1 MVDPDQPLLD
11 EKFELLGKLGEGGM
25 GSIYKVRHRLLNQIL
40 VVKTMTPKSA
50 ASPELQK
57 RFLREAQTAT
67 RLRHPG
73 IVSIYD
79 FVLREDGSAYM
90 VMEYLEGANLADA
103 LRRCGRVPAALSLFI
118 ADQVLSAL
126 DFMHEKGAIHRD
138 ISPDN
143 VMLTREE
150 TGIVRAK
157 LIDLGIAKV
166 LRASEELTMG
176 NEFIGKLRYAS
187 PEQLMPRGAAGAID
201 GRTDIYSFG
210 AVAYELL
217 TGVKAFRGDNILAL
231 FHSHQTGEIVPFDE
245 SDPDGELSP
254 ELREILLRA
263 MALHPDDRFATAEEF
278 RMDLRTLL
286 PGSPLEDAA
295 SRAYIQKVLA
305 LSPEDILSLEGRPRS
320 EIGLSPGG
328 TRPRSSP
335 GSSRATSASLRGDA
349 LTSAPATE
357 EERTMRAAPAGR
369 PPSATSARTAAASR
383 EEPLHEARP
392 PSGSVAVRKAPPPE
406 VPKGPPA
413 AVTAAP
419 EPAGRTRLSI
429 RTFALSAAVI
439 VAAGVALLLWLGR
452 GRREQP
458 RVEEPPARAPS
469 SAAVAPAPTV
479 PPAGVPTPPPPV
491 PTAAQALETAPRAT
505 PAAFVR
511 PSPGPKPTLVARARE
526 IPAAL
531 PPASLPAP
539 DQPSIGQI
547 RFCPLIDATS
557 YQQGVVKERPKG
569 FAADSNEFFR
579 RARDDAG
586 RIQIRLAVSPKEP
599 AQGDAFQI
607 VGDVVNGGD
616 LGLVIERVEESSP
629 AAAEGF
635 RAVSGLALPLEIPS
649 GGAARIY
656 TFRGVV
662 SGRSPFSKEL
672 RITDSRQDT
681 WRTSVR
687 FRPCPEP

>member
-1 MVDPDQPLLD
+1 MIDPDQPVLD

-103 LRRCGRVPAALSLFI
+103 LRRCGRVPAALSLFV

-278 RMDLRTLL
+278 RMELRSLL

-349 LTSAPATE
+349 PTSAPATE
-357 EERTMRAAPAGR
+357 EERTVRAVPPGR
-369 PPSATSARTAAASR
+369 PPVATSARTAPAFR
-383 EEPLHEARP
+383 GEPLREARS
-392 PSGSVAVRKAPPPE
+392 PSGSVALPEAPQVGE
-406 VPKGPPA
+406 A
-413 AVTAAP
+413 AVPRPAEAP
-419 EPAGRTRLSI
+419 RRRRLRTL
-429 RTFALSAAVI
+429 ALAAAV
-439 VAAGVALLLWLGR
+439 VGVAGVALALWLGR
-452 GRREQP
+452 GRRDQP
-458 RVEEPPARAPS
+458 RVEEPPVRAPS
-469 SAAVAPAPTV
+469 PAAVAPAPTA
-479 PPAGVPTPPPPV
+479 PPAAVPTSPPPV
-491 PTAAQALETAPRAT
+491 PTALQPSEPVARAT
-505 PAAFVR
+505 PAAVAR
-511 PSPGPKPTLVARARE
+511 PSPRPTLVAQVRE
-526 IPAAL
+526 IPASPQPAVRAAE
-531 PPASLPAP
+531 PPLA
-539 DQPSIGQI
+539 GI

-569 FAADSNEFFR
+569 FAADSSEFFR

-599 AQGDAFQI
+599 AQGEAFQI

-616 LGLVIERVEESSP
+616 LGLVIERVEESSA

-635 RAVSGLALPLEIPS
+635 QAVSGLNLPLEIPS

-656 TFRGVV
+656 AFRGVV

-672 RITDSRQDT
+672 RITDSRNDT
-681 WRTSVR
+681 WRTSIR
-687 FRPCPEP
+687 FRACPEP